1 MRCLLHRANATEFNQ
16 SYRRASNVT
25 KLFSAHTLA
34 SQRKSSGCLSQPWGH
49 WQWQQLATAADSW
62 IFVDSRTQTQSWMQI
77 SRRCLYAFWTSNR
90 ASCLTHDV
98 TRYHHRRVSSWVM
111 RLRMLRATT
120 SLPKQPLAFF
130 IHYSA
135 FLLND
140 QWEPAAWSLQFNL
153 QCTDDDNRTYRNVCN
168 MSFVSFSLALIFTIN
183 RLCPWS
189 LKNILLSLSCE
200 IVHYWT
206 RLHWIFKNQD

>member
-1 MRCLLHRANATEFNQ
+1 MRLFERLHAALLAFRRFTYCICFKFFISITKHRNTTAKANDT
-16 SYRRASNVT
+16 
-25 KLFSAHTLA
+25 TL
-34 SQRKSSGCLSQPWGH
+34 
-49 WQWQQLATAADSW
+49 WQQLATAADSW